1 MFMDAVRDSILENHN
16 VSITENGAIGYKTT
30 GKNLLDLNFSVASLR
45 NVSEVEIAKR
55 FYKAFL
61 EDKNLAM
68 RWLFFAR
75 DVRGGLGERRLFRSV
90 IETLSTEEPEVVK
103 AIIPLVPEYGRYDDL
118 WCMLDTPVKD
128 VVISFVSKQFE
139 DDIIGLIGRKPISL
153 FGKWAPSPSASSRE
167 TKRYA
172 KIIANGL
179 GLTEGDYRKCLS
191 KIRKYLDVV
200 EVKMSAKRWDE
211 IDYETVPSRA
221 NMIYNNAF
229 LRNDEERRQEYLESL
244 KNGEAKINASVLYP
258 HDIVHKYTSG
268 YNRGC
273 SQYDETLEQLWKNL
287 PNTVNENGDTLV
299 VCDGSGSMGYR
310 IGGTTVTALEVANAL
325 AIYFAER
332 LSGQFKDK
340 FITFSS
346 EPRFVDISSGKTL
359 RDKIRIAMANDDCS
373 NTDIEKTFDL
383 ILNVAVTN
391 HMSQEDLPKNILI
404 VSDMEFDAATSD
416 NYYDWRTGE
425 CRNNKTLFSTISK
438 KFEDFGYKM
447 PRLVFWNVSS
457 RTETIPVRENDL
469 GVALVSGFSVNVC
482 KMVMSGEI
490 DPYKCL
496 LDAVMDKRYDSVSE
510 AVKEII

>member
-1 MFMDAVRDSILENHN
+1 MFMDAVRDNILENHN
-16 VSITENGAIGYKTT
+16 VSITENGAIGYETT

-45 NVSEVEIAKR
+45 NVSEAEIAER

-75 DVRGGLGERRLFRSV
+75 DVRGGLGERRLFRVV
-90 IETLSTEEPEVVK
+90 IESLSMEDPEVVK

-118 WCMLDTPVKD
+118 WCLLDTPVKD
-128 VVISFVSKQFE
+128 VVIGFVAKQFE
-139 DDIIGLIGRKPISL
+139 EDITGLINRKPISL
-153 FGKWAPSPSASSRE
+153 LGKWAPSPSASSRE

-172 KIIANGL
+172 KIITKGL
-179 GLTEGDYRKCLS
+179 GLTERDYRKGLS

-211 IDYETVPSRA
+211 INYEAVPSRA
-221 NMIYNNAF
+221 NLIYNNAF

-258 HDIVHKYTSG
+258 HDIVHKYTGG
-268 YNRGC
+268 YHRSC
-273 SQYDETLEQLWKNL
+273 SQYDETIEQLWKNL

-299 VCDGSGSMGYR
+299 VCDGSGSMECQ
-310 IGGTTVTALEVANAL
+310 IGGTTATALEVSNAL

-332 LSGQFKDK
+332 SSGQFKDK

-346 EPRFVDISSGKTL
+346 KPKFVDISGGKTL
-359 RDKIRIAMANDDCS
+359 RDKIHIAMANDDCS
-373 NTDIEKTFDL
+373 NTNIEKTFDL
-383 ILNVAVTN
+383 ILDVAVKN
-391 HMSQEDLPKNILI
+391 HMSQKDLPKNILI
-404 VSDMEFDAATSD
+404 ISDMEFDFSTSQ
-416 NYYDWRTGE
+416 YYGWD
-425 CRNNKTLFSTISK
+425 CKKCDKTLFSTISK
-438 KFEDFGYKM
+438 KFEDSGYKM
-447 PRLVFWNVSS
+447 PRLVFWNVNS
-457 RTETIPVRENDL
+457 RTETIPVRENEL

-496 LDAVMDKRYDSVSE
+496 LDAVMGNRYDAVSE
-510 AVKEII
+510 AIKEVI

>member
-1 MFMDAVRDSILENHN
+1 MFMDAVRDNILENHN
-16 VSITENGAIGYKTT
+16 VSITENGAIGYETT

-45 NVSEVEIAKR
+45 NVSEAEIAER

-75 DVRGGLGERRLFRSV
+75 DVRGGLGERRLFRAV
-90 IETLSTEEPEVVK
+90 IEALSMEDPEVVK

-118 WCMLDTPVKD
+118 WCLLDTPVKD
-128 VVISFVSKQFE
+128 VVISFVAKQFE
-139 DDIIGLIGRKPISL
+139 SDITGLIDRKQISL
-153 FGKWAPSPSASSRE
+153 LGKWAPSPSASSRE

-172 KIIANGL
+172 KIIAKGL
-179 GLTEGDYRKCLS
+179 GLTERDYRKGLS

-211 IDYETVPSRA
+211 INYEAVPSRA
-221 NMIYNNAF
+221 NLIYNNAF
-229 LRNDEERRQEYLESL
+229 LRNDEERRQAYLESL

-258 HDIVHKYTSG
+258 HDIVHKYI
-268 YNRGC
+268 RGHSRSC

-287 PNTVNENGDTLV
+287 PNTVNENGNTLV
-299 VCDGSGSMGYR
+299 VCDGSGSMECQ
-310 IGGTTVTALEVANAL
+310 IGGTTATALEVANAL

-332 LSGQFKDK
+332 SSGQFKNK

-346 EPRFVDISSGKTL
+346 KPKFVDISSGKTL
-359 RDKIRIAMANDDCS
+359 RDKIHIAMANDDCS
-373 NTDIEKTFDL
+373 NTNIEKTFDL
-383 ILNVAVTN
+383 ILDVAVKN
-391 HMSQEDLPKNILI
+391 HMKQEDLPKNILI
-404 VSDMEFDAATSD
+404 ISDMEFDSATSR
-416 NYYDWRTGE
+416 YYGWDHIKT
-425 CRNNKTLFSTISK
+425 CDKTLFSTISK
-438 KFEDFGYKM
+438 KFEDSGYKM
-447 PRLVFWNVSS
+447 PRLVFWNVNS
-457 RTETIPVRENDL
+457 RTETIPVRENEL

-496 LDAVMDKRYDSVSE
+496 LDAIMDKRYDAVSE
-510 AVKEII
+510 AVKEVI